1 VALAWRVHGRRA
13 LSWDDPVAEGVAD
26 LVWIS
31 DERVHAD
38 PAVLAVTVALGCA
51 VAVLAARQAFR
62 TGIRPALFALVAT
75 AGVVA
80 LTELAKLIVSR
91 PVAEGSGDGSFPSGT
106 ATWTLAAAAV
116 LVLLLDSRRARWLA
130 AGGGVLL
137 VVVLA
142 AVVVWERWHYPS
154 DVVGGWLL
162 AGGWV
167 GAAWLAIG
175 HPRSSERKDGRGLLG
190 EHPADRKRGGRAR

>member
-1 VALAWRVHGRRA
+1 VLAWHVHGRRA
-13 LSWDDPVAEGVAD
+13 LSWDDPVAERVAD

-38 PAVLAVTVALGCA
+38 PAVLAVMVALGCA
-51 VAVLAARQAFR
+51 VAGLAVRQALR
-62 TGIRPALFALVAT
+62 KGTRPVLFALVGT
-75 AGVVA
+75 AGIVV

-106 ATWTLAAAAV
+106 ATWTLAASAV
-116 LVLLLDSRRARWLA
+116 FVLLLDSRRARWRAA
-130 AGGGVLL
+130 AGGALL

-142 AVVVWERWHYPS
+142 AVVVWEQWHYPS
-154 DVVGGWLL
+154 DVVGGWFL

-167 GAAWLAIG
+167 GATWLAIG
-175 HPRSSERKDGRGLLG
+175 RPRSSERKGRRRLLG
-190 EHPADRKRGGRAR
+190 EHPADRERRGRAG